1 MRSIGAAALF
11 FSLVAA
17 SGAAAPRNALLGD
30 WSVEALEDAAAASG
44 STVSMRFGADSRL
57 SGRGPCNRYQ
67 AAYKMDGESLTIA
80 APATTRMA
88 CPPAVM
94 GRETRFLSLLASVRR
109 WSVVGDT
116 LSLYAEDG
124 APALRARRM

>member
-1 MRSIGAAALF
+1 MRLIAAALF
-11 FSLVAA
+11 FSLVVAQ
-17 SGAAAPRNALLGD
+17 GAAAPKNGLVGD
-30 WSVEALEDAAAASG
+30 WRVEALDDAAAASG

-67 AAYKMDGESLTIA
+67 TAYKADGQSLTIA

-94 GRETRFLSLLASVRR
+94 RQETRFLSLLASVRR
-109 WSVVGDT
+109 SSVAGDT
-116 LSLYAEDG
+116 LSLYSEDG
-124 APALRARRM
+124 GPALRARRM

>member
-1 MRSIGAAALF
+1 MRLIAAALF

-17 SGAAAPRNALLGD
+17 SGAAAPKNALLGD
-30 WSVEALEDAAAASG
+30 WRVEALDAAAPASG
-44 STVSMRFGADSRL
+44 STVSLRFGADSRL

-67 AAYKMDGESLTIA
+67 AAYKADGQDLTIA

-88 CPPAVM
+88 CPPAGM
-94 GRETRFLSLLASVRR
+94 RQETRFLSLLASVRR
-109 WSVVGDT
+109 WSVAGDT
-116 LSLYAEDG
+116 LSLYSEDG

>member
-1 MRSIGAAALF
+1 MRSIAAAALF
-11 FSLVAA
+11 FSLFAA

-30 WSVEALEDAAAASG
+30 WRVEALEDPAATSG

-57 SGRGPCNRYQ
+57 SGKGPCNRYQ
-67 AAYKMDGESLTIA
+67 AAYKADGESLTIA

-94 GRETRFLSLLASVRR
+94 RQETRFLSLLASVRR
-109 WSVVGDT
+109 WSVAGDT